1 MNHKALWAGLS
12 ILLLPLFPG
21 GKAGAADYT
30 LTVGIVGS
38 GTVLRNPTNN
48 VYPSGVTVTLTAISN
63 DPIWYFSSWSGDA
76 TGTANP
82 LNVKMLSNKA
92 ITATFQQLPTYT
104 LTLATNGQGTI
115 TLSPAGGVYAS
126 NTAVTVTATPA
137 AGWVFIAWSGDAT
150 GAANPVSVT
159 MSRNLS
165 LAATFAQL
173 PAFDVQPQ
181 NVTNTL
187 GSTVNFTAHAVD
199 SPPLSLQWYFNNGP
213 LPGATS
219 SSLTLTSVAYTNAG
233 NYWIVAINSY
243 GTATSS
249 VGALVLSH
257 VGSTN
262 AVQVCTEAA
271 LRAAIAVGGWVSI
284 NCNGTFTLSDT
295 INITNNVIL
304 DAQNAAVTI
313 SGNNAVRLFYVAP
326 GASMAATNLTLANG
340 SVTNHPADGGG
351 IYNDGGTVLLVSC
364 VLTNNNAHIQMAFGG
379 VNVMEGGAIFN
390 QSGSVSLS
398 GCGIFNNTAT
408 ASNEDSVDAFYGYG
422 GAIYN
427 ADGIIR
433 MVGCNCSSN
442 TCQAVPGGM
451 FGPPSGVAF
460 GGAVFQASGTLLV
473 SNCVFALN
481 RALANQ
487 SFDYQG
493 GPGYGG
499 ALCANGGVVII
510 DHSQFI
516 GNTSKGGD
524 SKQPTPAFGGAIYSS
539 STLTVES
546 SIFTGN
552 QALSGDYGGGLYN
565 YVSYG
570 QGGAIYNASSATLN
584 RSSIYSNYVQG
595 SAGSTYGSSPRP
607 GGDGLGGG
615 IFNTGSLMV
624 TNCTVALN
632 SAIAGSGSYYS
643 QLGDV
648 GRADNGNALGGGVYN
663 DANATSFWMNV
674 TIASNF
680 CVANGPEFL
689 GTNGFSAG
697 AQIANTNGVVW
708 LHNSLLAYGGA
719 NGNVWG
725 TPVTDAGYNI
735 SDDGSAAFASGAS
748 YNFTD
753 PRLGPL
759 DYYLGPTPCMALLPD
774 SPAIDTG
781 DNTGAPATDQRG
793 FARPYNGVVDM
804 GAYEFYGTN
813 QVVYLPLLN
822 LAPSGNNL
830 VLSFT
835 VSPPSTYLL
844 QTSTNL
850 LSWEDLETNSPFA
863 GPTTITRTISTQGA
877 RQFYRVWFQ

>member
-1 MNHKALWAGLS
+1 MLAGLS
-12 ILLLPLFPG
+12 ILLLLLLLG
-21 GKAGAADYT
+21 GTAGAASYT
-30 LTVGIVGS
+30 LTLNVSGS
-38 GTVLRNPTNN
+38 GTVLRNPTNS

-63 DPIWYFSSWSGDA
+63 SPTWYFSSWSGDA

-82 LNVKMLSNKA
+82 LNLQMLSNKV
-92 ITATFQQLPTYT
+92 ITATFQQLPTFT

-115 TLSPAGGVYAS
+115 ALSPDGGVYAS
-126 NTAVTVTATPA
+126 NTVVTVTATPA
-137 AGWVFIAWSGDAT
+137 AGWVFTAWSGDAT

-159 MSRNLS
+159 MSHNLS
-165 LAATFAQL
+165 LTATFAQL

-181 NVTNTL
+181 NVTNSP
-187 GSTVNFTAHAVD
+187 GSTVNFSAHAVG
-199 SPPLSLQWYFNNGP
+199 SPPLSYQWFFNNGP
-213 LPGATS
+213 LRDATNS
-219 SSLTLTSVAYTNAG
+219 ALTVTNLTVASAG
-233 NYWIVAINSY
+233 NYWVVATNSL
-243 GTATSS
+243 GSATSS
-249 VGALVLSH
+249 VAALVLSN

-271 LRAAIAVGGWVSI
+271 LRAAIALGGWVSI

-499 ALCANGGVVII
+499 ALCANGGAVII
-510 DHSQFI
+510 DHSQFA

-546 SIFTGN
+546 SSFAGN
-552 QALSGDYGGGLYN
+552 LALAGNYGVYN
-565 YVSYG
+565 VADG
-570 QGGAIYNASSATLN
+570 QGGAIYNAGSAVFN
-584 RSSIYSNYVQG
+584 RSSIYSNYAQG
-595 SAGSTYGSSPRP
+595 SAGVNDPAPYP

-615 IFNTGSLMV
+615 VFNAGLLMV
-624 TNCTVALN
+624 TNCTLALN
-632 SAIAGSGSYYS
+632 SAIAGSGAYS
-643 QLGDV
+643 QFYYPSN
-648 GRADNGNALGGGVYN
+648 ANNGNALGGGAFNEV
-663 DANATSFWMNV
+663 NATSLWMNV
-674 TIASNF
+674 TIASNSCF
-680 CVANGPEFL
+680 ASGTNFV

-708 LHNSLLAYGGA
+708 LHNSLLAYGGT
-719 NGNVWG
+719 NGNIWG
-725 TPVTDAGYNI
+725 TPVTDAGFNL

-781 DNTGAPATDQRG
+781 DNAGAPATDQRG

-804 GAYEFYGTN
+804 GAYEFYGSN

-830 VLSFT
+830 VLTFM
-835 VSPPSTYLL
+835 VNPPSVYHL

-850 LSWEDLETNSPFA
+850 LWWTDLETDGPFA
-863 GPTTITRTISTQGA
+863 NPTNITRTISTQGA
-877 RQFYRVWFQ
+877 PRQFYRVWFQ